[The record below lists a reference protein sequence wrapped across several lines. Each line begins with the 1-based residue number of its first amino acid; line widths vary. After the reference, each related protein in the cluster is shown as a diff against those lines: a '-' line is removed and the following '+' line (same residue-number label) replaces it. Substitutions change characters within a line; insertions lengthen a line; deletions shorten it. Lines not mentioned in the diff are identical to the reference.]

1 MKTGSN
7 FENGQRIGKKI
18 ANRIW
23 KSVTSEYLEKLY
35 ESMPKRMLAVIVVI
49 VVKTMVSTW
58 NVLFS
63 LAIRGPKK

>member
-1 MKTGSN
+1 MKTGSD

-35 ESMPKRMLAVIVVI
+35 ESMPKRMLAVIEAQGGHT
-49 VVKTMVSTW
+49 KY
-58 NVLFS
+58 
-63 LAIRGPKK
+63 